1 MDSRRGRLALK
12 IVEMSYYLP
21 EKFLTAE
28 DLAKRFGVSK
38 EWIKRRTSIEK
49 IYISQL
55 SVLEMAFEA
64 SKNLSEE
71 YEGLIFVS
79 SKGTAYIPYYMQLL
93 KALGKNETKF
103 GLDVMDGF
111 NGFVKS
117 MYLAEHF
124 LKEKFKRLLI
134 VVSEKMSDFVRD
146 DDIDTSILFS
156 DAAVAMVVELEN
168 NVTADFYQIQ
178 DLNYM
183 NFLSLDS
190 QKKLSMEG
198 KQVYKFAVSNMIRIF
213 KKLSENVDPS
223 TKFVI
228 VPHQANGRILQ
239 AVEKELRKEERD
251 FELLN
256 CIQDFG
262 NVGSASIPIA
272 LLKKYQKGPFSLK
285 NHIFVSVSGGM
296 SALGMCWKE
305 VKTLN
310 ENNYKNYRVAGHRVS
325 NY

>member
-1 MDSRRGRLALK
+1 
-12 IVEMSYYLP
+12 MSQYIP
-21 EKFLTAE
+21 ERFLTVE
-28 DLAKRFGVSK
+28 DLARRFEVNE
-38 EWIKRRTSIEK
+38 EWIKRRTGIER

-64 SKNLSEE
+64 SKRLSEE
-71 YEGLIFVS
+71 YEGIIFIS
-79 SKGTAYIPYYMQLL
+79 SKGATYIPYYMQLL
-93 KALGKNETKF
+93 KDLGKNETKF
-103 GLDVMDGF
+103 GLDIMDGF
-111 NGFVKS
+111 NGFVKA
-117 MYLAEHF
+117 MYLTEYF

-156 DAAVAMVVELEN
+156 DMAVAMVVELED
-168 NVTADFYQIQ
+168 NVTIDYHQIQ

-183 NFLSLDS
+183 DFLSLDS

-198 KQVYKFAVSNMIRIF
+198 KQVYKFAVNNMIRIF
-213 KKLSENVDPS
+213 KKLSEGIDHS
-223 TKFVI
+223 TKTVI

-239 AVEKELRKEERD
+239 AVEKELKKEKRN

-256 CIQDFG
+256 CVQDFG
-262 NVGSASIPIA
+262 NTGSASIPVA
-272 LLKKYQKGPFSLK
+272 LLKRYRGEPFSLK
-285 NHIFVSVSGGM
+285 NHIFISVSGGM
-296 SALGMCWKE
+296 SALGICWKE

-310 ENNYKNYRVAGHRVS
+310 ENNYKNYGVTGYRVS